1 MDKLKLAY
9 ESLRNLTDFQ
19 AEIGITLGS
28 GLDKLADNIDIEQ
41 EISYKDISGMPTSSV
56 SGHRGSFIFGTL
68 GGKKVV
74 AMRGRVHYYEGYTS
88 QEVVMPIRL
97 MAMLGA
103 KTVILT
109 NASGGVNESFNG
121 GDIMLLTDH
130 ISLVPSPLIGKNDD
144 SLGERF
150 PDMSE
155 VYDKSFQSTVLY
167 CAEKLGIELK
177 QGVYIQFSGPNYET
191 PAEVRMA
198 RTLGADAVGMST
210 AIEAVALRHMKVKVI
225 GLSCICNKGA
235 GMGGKLSHIEVKQAA
250 DKIGINLS
258 KLIIETVKQL

>member
-1 MDKLKLAY
+1 MDKLKLAFD
-9 ESLRNLTDFQ
+9 SLRKLTDFVP
-19 AEIGITLGS
+19 EIGITLGS
-28 GLDKLADNIDIEQ
+28 GLDKIADSIAIEQ
-41 EISYKDISGMPTSSV
+41 EISYKDITAMPTSSV
-56 SGHRGSFIFGTL
+56 SGHKGSFIFGTL
-68 GGKKVV
+68 EGKKVV
-74 AMRGRVHYYEGYTS
+74 AMRGRVHYYEGYTP
-88 QEVVMPIRL
+88 QEVVIPIRL

-130 ISLVPSPLIGKNDD
+130 ISLVPSPLIGKNYDD
-144 SLGERF
+144 LGERF

-155 VYDKSFQSTVLY
+155 VYDKELRSLVLS
-167 CAEKLGIELK
+167 CAKEFNIELK

-235 GMGGKLSHIEVKQAA
+235 GMGGILSHTEVKQAA
-250 DKIGINLS
+250 DKIGVNLS
-258 KLIIETVKQL
+258 KLVIETVKRI